1 MVIFTSC
8 KFRGPDWFFRSGSM
22 DQRGRKPIPVAAV
35 GYEATTHHGSFA
47 APPRRVM
54 VFHSC

>member
-1 MVIFTSC
+1 
-8 KFRGPDWFFRSGSM
+8 M